1 MGVYLRESSAIR
13 HASAIR
19 YGSYSIVTG
28 RPDPTHPRTS
38 SSTADTH
45 THTHTH
51 LFFYLGCHFQLP
63 LAPPAVI
70 LLDNKKNK
78 NSLLL

>member
-1 MGVYLRESSAIR
+1 MGLYLRESSAIR
-13 HASAIR
+13 HVSAIR
-19 YGSYSIVTG
+19 YGGYSTVTG
-28 RPDPTHPRTS
+28 RPDPRHPRTS
-38 SSTADTH
+38 SSTAD